1 MQIILLGPPGAGK
14 GTQALLLCKELAI
27 PHISTGEI
35 LRQEQ
40 ASGSELGQLV
50 KSFLDAGKLVPDET
64 IIAVTEARLRK
75 DDCKVGF
82 LLDGFPRTVEQAG
95 ALHAF
100 LKSVGR
106 EISAVV
112 QLIVPEQTLLERI
125 KNRSG
130 SLAQARSDDNA
141 EVAAYRLQV
150 YWSQTAPVA
159 DYYRKGGI
167 LREVDGV
174 GSVDEVKE
182 RILSVIGK
190 GQ

>member
-40 ASGSELGQLV
+40 ASGSELGKLV

-64 IIAVTEARLRK
+64 IIAVTESRLSRN
-75 DDCKVGF
+75 DCQVGF
-82 LLDGFPRTVEQAG
+82 LLDGFPRTVQQAE
-95 ALHAF
+95 ALDAY
-100 LKSVGR
+100 LKASGR
-106 EISAVV
+106 AISAVV
-112 QLIVPEQTLLERI
+112 QLTVPEQTLLERI

-159 DYYRKGGI
+159 EYYRQSGM

-174 GSVDEVKE
+174 GSVEEVKG
-182 RILSVIGK
+182 RVLATIGK
-190 GQ
+190 